1 MQLRNSARNLVSAE
15 FDVGPVLFSVRGP
28 VRGVAV
34 ATCELEVGLA
44 AIDFV
49 AEFGVPPELPAA
61 NDVPA
66 SGDEAPPTVADLLL
80 SIAGPVPALAEEL
93 LSIDLLALGLA
104 DVLAADLLAA
114 DFGVLGARGLTL
126 VPALAG
132 LFLRHSR
139 NAAPSISL
147 HGADE
152 LDKGGDVVAEPAVD
166 GA

>member
-44 AIDFV
+44 ALDFV

-61 NDVPA
+61 TDVPA

-104 DVLAADLLAA
+104 DVLAAD
-114 DFGVLGARGLTL
+114 FGVLGAPGLTL